1 MPDVNEAVFL
11 NRPSRTRIVVG
22 HGDVIPSDGRQEI
35 ERAYR
40 WLLH

>member
-1 MPDVNEAVFL
+1 VEQVL
-11 NRPSRTRIVVG
+11 NWDFDRIIFG
-22 HGDVIPSDGRQEI
+22 HGDVIASDGQQAI